1 MQVTANGRLFSN
13 ILKQG
18 IFTIPNFQR
27 PFDWD
32 IEQVSEF
39 LDDINENIDQ
49 NYFIGHMVLTYPEHK
64 NKYSGLTCYSIIDG
78 QQRFTTI
85 TILLCVIRDIMHHR
99 HKNQELKE
107 AINRYL
113 YTWDNDNNELPV
125 LETEVPYPIFQ
136 QYIQTYAQEP
146 EKEDLINS
154 IENNKFKNFISNI
167 DIKNESELKLLN
179 AYNYFYSSLKDFDLD
194 RLKKVRD
201 TILALE
207 VVFVEVEDLVSAH
220 SVFMTLNAKGK
231 DLTFIDLIKNH
242 IFSKYDKTKKPAQPK
257 YLEEIW
263 KEIFSNIQSGGRE
276 EFFLAFWKSRYT
288 PTVSREKFYKE
299 YMQLTGNKQ
308 EKFDINAFV
317 ENLYNDSN
325 IFCKIT
331 NPNMDDWIDTNCP
344 KKIKIYFHLR
354 YLINFLDATKLSY
367 PFLLALLRCFNNK
380 LINIDNLLSALNIL
394 EKYVFINN
402 ILYLKGTAGLNK
414 VFPKYALKLFS
425 AKKKTE
431 VHDVINDF
439 INQMRNKVEPYNE
452 EIIDRNI
459 SKRIYYD
466 RNSKKEEDKIA
477 KRLARYCLER
487 LEWRRQNNN
496 FNIID
501 ISIEHIYSNDT
512 ASSLKNTSDIDK
524 IKTIGNLVLLEKT
537 INSKIP
543 NDYSEKREIILKES
557 NLFLAKEIFSKH
569 ESWGISDIDNRNKK
583 MSKEIYDMFESSK
596 P

>member
-1 MQVTANGRLFSN
+1 MQVKADGKSFKE
-13 ILKQG
+13 ILGKG

-49 NYFIGHMVLTYPEHK
+49 NYFIGHMVLTYPEHRNK
-64 NKYSGLTCYSIIDG
+64 NPELTYYSIIDG

-85 TILLCVIRDIMHHR
+85 TILLCVIRDITHHR
-99 HKNQELKE
+99 HKNQELE
-107 AINRYL
+107 EFINRCL
-113 YTWDNDNNELPV
+113 YTWDINSNKFPV

-136 QYIQTYAQEP
+136 KYIQTYNQES
-146 EKEDLINS
+146 EKEELINS
-154 IENNKFKNFISNI
+154 IENNKFKIFKSKI
-167 DIKNESELKLLN
+167 DIKNEAESKLLN
-179 AYNYFYSSLKDFDLD
+179 AYEYFYSSLKNFDLD
-194 RLKKVRD
+194 RLKKVSLA
-201 TILALE
+201 ILALE
-207 VVFVEVEDLVSAH
+207 VVFIEVEDLVSAN

-257 YLEEIW
+257 YLEETW

-288 PTVSREKFYKE
+288 PTISREKFYKE
-299 YMQLTGNKQ
+299 YMKLAENKQ

-331 NPNMDDWIDTNCP
+331 NPNMDDWIDTNHP

-431 VHDVINDF
+431 VHTVINDF
-439 INQMRNKVEPYNE
+439 INQMRNKVEQYNE

-477 KRLARYCLER
+477 KKLARYCLER

-512 ASSLKNTSDIDK
+512 ASSLKNASDIDK